1 MNQVTK
7 SKKLSESIE
16 FLADFQL
23 LFGNIIRINGAFLEV
38 AEKICSDDKLIT
50 VPIWRVIAVIRINP
64 MTVSEVAK
72 YLGLKRQSV
81 QSTVNQMKR
90 RGLVKFR
97 KNPNH
102 KTSPFVIL
110 TKEGNDKVDDIFKY
124 QKKLTEVFIKGIDIS
139 MKDGNN
145 KKYEVDGG
153 IGLLSSRLTLQLS
166 LDCAVQSPLSVR
178 CSSDRDAV
186 LLPSFG

>member
-1 MNQVTK
+1 MDQDTENN
-7 SKKLSESIE
+7 KLSESIE

-38 AEKICSDDKLIT
+38 AEKICSNDELIT

-64 MTVSEVAK
+64 MTVPEVAK
-72 YLGLKRQSV
+72 YLGIKRQSV

-90 RGLVKFR
+90 RGLINLR

-110 TKEGNDKVDDIFKY
+110 TKKGNEKVDDIFKY
-124 QKKLTEVFIKGIDIS
+124 QKKLTEVFVKGTDIT
-139 MKDGNN
+139 MKD
-145 KKYEVDGG
+145 VV
-153 IGLLSSRLTLQLS
+153 SSREFLRALRENSEKNIAKLN
-166 LDCAVQSPLSVR
+166 
-178 CSSDRDAV
+178 
-186 LLPSFG
+186 

>member
-1 MNQVTK
+1 VDQDTK
-7 SKKLSESIE
+7 AKTLSESIE

-38 AEKICSDDKLIT
+38 AEKVCSEDELIT

-90 RGLVKFR
+90 RSLIRFR

-102 KTSPFVIL
+102 KTSPLVIL
-110 TKEGNDKVDDIFKY
+110 TKKGNDKVDDILRY
-124 QKKLTEVFIKGIDIS
+124 QKKLTEVFIDGIEIT
-139 MKDGNN
+139 MKD
-145 KKYEVDGG
+145 VV
-153 IGLLSSRLTLQLS
+153 SSREFLRALRENSENNISKLN
-166 LDCAVQSPLSVR
+166 
-178 CSSDRDAV
+178 
-186 LLPSFG
+186 

>member
-1 MNQVTK
+1 MSQDTK
-7 SKKLSESIE
+7 GKTLSESIE

-38 AEKICSDDKLIT
+38 AEKICSDDELIT

-81 QSTVNQMKR
+81 QATVNQMKK
-90 RGLVKFR
+90 RGLINFR

-102 KTSPFVIL
+102 KTSPLVVL
-110 TKEGNDKVDDIFKY
+110 TKKGNDKVDDIFKY
-124 QKKLTEVFIKGIDIS
+124 QKKLTEVFIDGIDIT
-139 MKDGNN
+139 MK
-145 KKYEVDGG
+145 EVVG
-153 IGLLSSRLTLQLS
+153 SREFLRALRENSESNISKLK
-166 LDCAVQSPLSVR
+166 
-178 CSSDRDAV
+178 
-186 LLPSFG
+186 

>member
-38 AEKICSDDKLIT
+38 AEKICADDKLIT

-110 TKEGNDKVDDIFKY
+110 TKEGNDKVDDILKY

-139 MKDGNN
+139 MKDVVSNREFLRRYRN
-145 KKYEVDGG
+145 
-153 IGLLSSRLTLQLS
+153 R
-166 LDCAVQSPLSVR
+166 R
-178 CSSDRDAV
+178 
-186 LLPSFG
+186 

>member
-1 MNQVTK
+1 VDQDTK
-7 SKKLSESIE
+7 SKTLSESIE

-38 AEKICSDDKLIT
+38 AEKVCSEDELIT

-64 MTVSEVAK
+64 MTVPEVSK

-90 RGLVKFR
+90 RGLISFR

-102 KTSPFVIL
+102 KTSPLVIL
-110 TKEGNDKVDDIFKY
+110 TKKGNDKVDDILRY
-124 QKKLTEVFIKGIDIS
+124 QKKLTEVFIDGIEIT
-139 MKDGNN
+139 MKD
-145 KKYEVDGG
+145 VV
-153 IGLLSSRLTLQLS
+153 SSREFLRALRENSENNISKLN
-166 LDCAVQSPLSVR
+166 
-178 CSSDRDAV
+178 
-186 LLPSFG
+186 

>member
-1 MNQVTK
+1 
-7 SKKLSESIE
+7 
-16 FLADFQL
+16 
-23 LFGNIIRINGAFLEV
+23 
-38 AEKICSDDKLIT
+38 
-50 VPIWRVIAVIRINP
+50 

-124 QKKLTEVFIKGIDIS
+124 QKKLTEVFIKGIDRMWFQIES
-139 MKDGNN
+139 FS
-145 KKYEVDGG
+145 E
-153 IGLLSSRLTLQLS
+153 LLEKTLRRIFQN
-166 LDCAVQSPLSVR
+166 
-178 CSSDRDAV
+178 
-186 LLPSFG
+186 

>member
-1 MNQVTK
+1 VDQDTK
-7 SKKLSESIE
+7 AKTLSESIE

-38 AEKICSDDKLIT
+38 AEKVCSEDELIT

-90 RGLVKFR
+90 RSLISFR

-102 KTSPFVIL
+102 KTSPLVIL
-110 TKEGNDKVDDIFKY
+110 TKKGNDKVDDILRY
-124 QKKLTEVFIKGIDIS
+124 QKKLTEVFIDGIEIT
-139 MKDGNN
+139 MKD
-145 KKYEVDGG
+145 VV
-153 IGLLSSRLTLQLS
+153 SSREFLRALRENSENNISKLN
-166 LDCAVQSPLSVR
+166 
-178 CSSDRDAV
+178 
-186 LLPSFG
+186 

>member
-1 MNQVTK
+1 MCIRDR
-7 SKKLSESIE
+7 SESIE

-38 AEKICSDDKLIT
+38 AEKICSDDELIT

-81 QSTVNQMKR
+81 QATVNQMKK
-90 RGLVKFR
+90 RGLVNFR

-102 KTSPFVIL
+102 KTSPLVVL
-110 TKEGNDKVDDIFKY
+110 TKKGNDKVDDIFKY
-124 QKKLTEVFIKGIDIS
+124 QKKLTEVF
-139 MKDGNN
+139 
-145 KKYEVDGG
+145 VDG
-153 IGLLSSRLTLQLS
+153 IEITMKEVVSSREFLRALRENSENNISKLN
-166 LDCAVQSPLSVR
+166 
-178 CSSDRDAV
+178 
-186 LLPSFG
+186 

>member
-1 MNQVTK
+1 MDQDINNKT
-7 SKKLSESIE
+7 LSESIE

-38 AEKICSDDKLIT
+38 AEKICSDDELIT

-64 MTVSEVAK
+64 MTVSEAAK

-90 RGLVKFR
+90 RGLIGFR

-102 KTSPFVIL
+102 KTSPLVIL
-110 TKEGNDKVDDIFKY
+110 TKKGNGKVDDIFKY
-124 QKKLTEVFIKGIDIS
+124 QKKLTEVFIDGIEIT
-139 MKDGNN
+139 MKD
-145 KKYEVDGG
+145 VV
-153 IGLLSSRLTLQLS
+153 SSREFLRTLRENSENNISKLN
-166 LDCAVQSPLSVR
+166 
-178 CSSDRDAV
+178 
-186 LLPSFG
+186 

>member
-1 MNQVTK
+1 
-7 SKKLSESIE
+7 
-16 FLADFQL
+16 
-23 LFGNIIRINGAFLEV
+23 
-38 AEKICSDDKLIT
+38 
-50 VPIWRVIAVIRINP
+50 

-72 YLGLKRQSV
+72 YLGLKRQSG

-110 TKEGNDKVDDIFKY
+110 TKQGNDKVDDIFKY

-139 MKDGNN
+139 MKDVVSNREFLRALREN
-145 KKYEVDGG
+145 SEKNISK
-153 IGLLSSRLTLQLS
+153 LN
-166 LDCAVQSPLSVR
+166 
-178 CSSDRDAV
+178 
-186 LLPSFG
+186 

>member
-1 MNQVTK
+1 MDQDTK
-7 SKKLSESIE
+7 AKTLSESIE

-38 AEKICSDDKLIT
+38 AEKVCSEDELIT

-64 MTVSEVAK
+64 MTVPEVAK

-90 RGLVKFR
+90 RGLISFR

-102 KTSPFVIL
+102 KTSPLVIL
-110 TKEGNDKVDDIFKY
+110 TKKGNDKVDDILRY
-124 QKKLTEVFIKGIDIS
+124 QKKLTEVFIDGIEIT
-139 MKDGNN
+139 MKD
-145 KKYEVDGG
+145 VV
-153 IGLLSSRLTLQLS
+153 SSREFLRALRENSENNISKLN
-166 LDCAVQSPLSVR
+166 
-178 CSSDRDAV
+178 
-186 LLPSFG
+186 